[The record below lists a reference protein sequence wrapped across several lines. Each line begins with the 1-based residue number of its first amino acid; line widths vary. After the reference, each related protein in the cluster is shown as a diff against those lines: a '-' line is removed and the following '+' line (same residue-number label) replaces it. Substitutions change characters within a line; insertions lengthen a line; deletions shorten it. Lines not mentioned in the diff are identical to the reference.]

1 MAIPINWYFGTS
13 INQEIED
20 IISIIMPPIF
30 GYITYF
36 VPERNDTN
44 GIDIIL
50 TNKLGKI
57 ILNIKLPFEKSFPN
71 MEIISTEK
79 TKTDRQTILATPS
92 IILVPWLNIWKIFS
106 LSPFPNNFENS
117 GKNTWVNNFG
127 MNIRTLIIAKTEE

>member
-1 MAIPINWYFGTS
+1 M
-13 INQEIED
+13 NQKSVD
-20 IISIIMPPIF
+20 IISMTMPPIF

-50 TNKLGKI
+50 TNKLGNI

-79 TKTDRQTILATPS
+79 IKTDKQTMVATPS
-92 IILVPWLNIWKIFS
+92 IILVP
-106 LSPFPNNFENS
+106 
-117 GKNTWVNNFG
+117 
-127 MNIRTLIIAKTEE
+127 